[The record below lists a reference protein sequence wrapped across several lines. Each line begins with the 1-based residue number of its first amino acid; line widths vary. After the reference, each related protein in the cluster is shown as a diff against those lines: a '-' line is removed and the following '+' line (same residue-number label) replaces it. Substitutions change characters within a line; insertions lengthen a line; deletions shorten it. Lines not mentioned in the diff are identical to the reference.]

1 MFYVTFIIVIV
12 LHVILA
18 FENQTE
24 TIIDLYNKINTYGSL
39 LKATSFDLHTQ
50 SKLKYINTVRM
61 VSNKGLFVRK
71 KNSYFFLCIKN
82 ILFIVPND
90 RTIFGIRLK
99 KNLNEQI
106 ALIELRC
113 NISKIYIRLGKY
125 GHHRKYRLPIIS
137 TSISSSQSYDL
148 TRFLNNHHQRIIY
161 LILQHPVEQDS
172 LSLFYYS
179 KSNKNLF
186 SFSSTKYLQR
196 RFRRTI
202 LPNNPSLTCAKHEY
216 EIDFNQFSFGQWILQ
231 PKRFNAYTCSGSCP
245 NPLSPEYYPSNHA
258 ILLSLI
264 RSQKEHGQQ
273 PLCVPVRL
281 KPLCLL
287 YYDRDELVIKY
298 HRDMIVQECGCR

>member
-1 MFYVTFIIVIV
+1 MLYVTFLIGIL
-12 LHVILA
+12 LHCISA

-39 LKATSFDLHTQ
+39 SKATSFDRQTQ

-61 VSNKGLFVRK
+61 VSYKGLFDK
-71 KNSYFFLCIKN
+71 TKN
-82 ILFIVPND
+82 ILFFFLLVPND
-90 RTIFGIRLK
+90 RTKFGIRLK
-99 KNLNEQI
+99 KNGNEQI

-113 NISKIYIRLGKY
+113 NISNVYIQLGKY
-125 GHHRKYRLPIIS
+125 GHYRKYHLPMIS
-137 TSISSSQSYDL
+137 TSTDLTKSYDL
-148 TRFLNNHHQRIIY
+148 TRVLNNHAHRIIY
-161 LILQHPVEQDS
+161 LVLQHPVEHQS
-172 LSLFYYS
+172 LSIFYYS

-186 SFSSTKYLQR
+186 SFSSTPYLKR

-202 LPNNPSLTCAKHEY
+202 LPTDPTSTCAKHEY
-216 EIDFNQFSFGQWILQ
+216 EIDFNQFSFGRWILQ

-245 NPLSPEYYPSNHA
+245 NPLSPQYYPSNHA

-273 PLCVPVRL
+273 PLCVPVQL

-287 YYDRDELVIKY
+287 YYDRNELVIKY

>member
-1 MFYVTFIIVIV
+1 
-12 LHVILA
+12 
-18 FENQTE
+18 
-24 TIIDLYNKINTYGSL
+24 
-39 LKATSFDLHTQ
+39 
-50 SKLKYINTVRM
+50 
-61 VSNKGLFVRK
+61 
-71 KNSYFFLCIKN
+71 
-82 ILFIVPND
+82 
-90 RTIFGIRLK
+90 
-99 KNLNEQI
+99 
-106 ALIELRC
+106 LRC
-113 NISKIYIRLGKY
+113 NISNLYIRLGKY
-125 GHHRKYRLPIIS
+125 RKYRLRKIS
-137 TSISSSQSYDL
+137 TSISPTHSYDL
-148 TRFLNNHHQRIIY
+148 THFLNNYHQRKIY
-161 LILQHPVEQDS
+161 LILERPIQRHS

-186 SFSSTKYLQR
+186 SFSSPKYLKR

-202 LPNNPSLTCAKHEY
+202 LPNNPSSTCAKHEY
-216 EIDFNQFSFGQWILQ
+216 EVDFNQFSFGQWILQ

-245 NPLSPEYYPSNHA
+245 NPLSPQYYPSNHA

>member
-1 MFYVTFIIVIV
+1 MTIV
-12 LHVILA
+12 LHHTFA

-24 TIIDLYNKINTYGSL
+24 TIIDLYNKINIYGSL
-39 LKATSFDLHTQ
+39 LKATSFDIHTQ
-50 SKLKYINTVRM
+50 SKLKYTNTVRM
-61 VSNKGLFVRK
+61 LSFKGLFVVTRENK
-71 KNSYFFLCIKN
+71 IIIITVMFFYL
-82 ILFIVPND
+82 VPNH
-90 RTIFGIRLK
+90 RTMVGLRIK
-99 KNLNEQI
+99 KNLNEEI

-113 NISKIYIRLGKY
+113 NISNVYIQLRKY
-125 GHHRKYRLPIIS
+125 GHQRKYPLSIIS
-137 TSISSSQSYDL
+137 TSIDSIYSYDL
-148 TRFLNNHHQRIIY
+148 TRFLNNTRQQQRIIY
-161 LILQHPVEQDS
+161 LIFPYSIDAQN
-172 LSLFYYS
+172 LSVFYYT

-186 SFSSTKYLQR
+186 SFSSPSSSSNFFKR
-196 RFRRTI
+196 RYRRTI
-202 LPNNPSLTCAKHEY
+202 LPTNPTSTCAKHEY

-231 PKRFNAYTCSGSCP
+231 PKRFNAYVCSGSCP